1 MAQMEMSMF
10 PSSPTS
16 ATAGL
21 HSNPEILGIKVD
33 VSVHSDCA
41 DEGKSGYRERVPR
54 AI

>member
-33 VSVHSDCA
+33 VSVHSDYA
-41 DEGKSGYRERVPR
+41 DEGKSGYGERVPR